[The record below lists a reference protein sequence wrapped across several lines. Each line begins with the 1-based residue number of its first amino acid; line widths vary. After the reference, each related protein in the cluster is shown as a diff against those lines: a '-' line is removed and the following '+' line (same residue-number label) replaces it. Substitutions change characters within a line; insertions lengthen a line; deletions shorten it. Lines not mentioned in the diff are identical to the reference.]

1 MNDPARVSPVVDREP
16 ASASGHGGS
25 NSDPGSRHEE
35 IAAELALVIAR
46 QRETLGATATAAA
59 TLAAIRA
66 SNIHRLTRTYRRFV
80 PAVRPPVPDLPP
92 SRPQG
97 AAAASAAGDPLERL
111 LARERETLARL
122 ETESR
127 RVHHELN
134 VAAASRPRRALM
146 ALNRGLGRAMRLARH
161 PWWTFGAVVRALGN
175 RGTIGG
181 CRVAWQRFRWN
192 AAPLRFEAPVAQ
204 QTDQPT
210 PGDALR
216 WLPPVTI
223 SGETFNALFSHPHS
237 SITYRIQVGTRPARR
252 SSDGDQPSGGG
263 DSGLSLPA
271 KARPNEGASG
281 GGSGTGS
288 TRPRTRVVARCGLH
302 PRVWPH
308 NHGGAEFEL
317 DVQIPDRS
325 WSARRSLVM
334 NPGDRFVDRRWR
346 RLAIALPS
354 GAHSEVI
361 VRLTTRLAPGA
372 SGAHA
377 WSLWGE
383 PRLES
388 LKSLRAMW
396 RSVLGLVAR
405 IRYAGLVGTFRQI
418 RDLQATDRHAA
429 LYRRW
434 IELNTPTAEA
444 HARMVEAVPSLGYK
458 PRISVL
464 TPVYNTDPR
473 WLRACIESV
482 RGQVYPDWELCLADD
497 GSTARETLRV
507 LQQYQGDSRIKLVR
521 LTGNS
526 GISVA
531 TNAALQAATGE
542 FVALLDHDDELAPEA
557 LFEVVRLLNQHQDAD
572 FIYSDEDKL
581 DAAAQRCDPYFK
593 PDWSPEHFRSC
604 MYTCHLM
611 VLRASLV
618 AELGGFRRGVE
629 GSQDYDLVLRVI
641 ERSARIHHLPL
652 ILYHWRKVSGSMA
665 ASGLAKK
672 WAVDAGERALS
683 DHLVRSGTD
692 AVVVR
697 GPAPGLYRVRYRI
710 AGKPLVSIVIPT
722 DGRSREAGGRIVNLL
737 TNCVRSIVE
746 KSTYG
751 HYEIIVAD
759 NGQLPPATIAYL
771 EGVSHRRVHFEG
783 PFNYARKLNFAVRHS
798 RGEHLLLFNDD
809 IEVITPDWIEAMLEY
824 SQQPAIG
831 AVGAKLLYPDGRL
844 QHIGVVMGVCGMAAH
859 AFHSHPGSSAGYGS
873 SALIVRN
880 YSAVTAACMMTRR
893 ELYEQLN
900 GFDERF
906 VFDFN
911 DTDYCLRLRREGLRL
926 VFTPHAELYHLEGAT
941 FGARTW
947 NADDLDAMRRAWS
960 EVCERD
966 PYYNPHLT
974 RDFPDY
980 RVRT

>member
-1 MNDPARVSPVVDREP
+1 M
-16 ASASGHGGS
+16 
-25 NSDPGSRHEE
+25 
-35 IAAELALVIAR
+35 VIAR

-66 SNIHRLTRTYRRFV
+66 SNIHRLTRIYRRFV
-80 PAVRPPVPDLPP
+80 PAAHPPLPAAPRPTPP
-92 SRPQG
+92 GTEEQTADR
-97 AAAASAAGDPLERL
+97 DPLERL
-111 LARERETLARL
+111 LDRERETLARL
-122 ETESR
+122 EAESR
-127 RVHHELN
+127 RVHHELHI
-134 VAAASRPRRALM
+134 AAASRPRRLLM
-146 ALNRGLGRAMRLARH
+146 AVEQGLGRAIVLARH
-161 PWWTFGAVVRALGN
+161 PWWTCGAAVRVLGN

-181 CRVAWQRFRWN
+181 CRTAWLRLRWY
-192 AAPLRFEAPVAQ
+192 AAPLRFEPPVAQ
-204 QTDQPT
+204 QTNQPT

-223 SGETFNALFSHPHS
+223 SGETFDALFSHPQS
-237 SITYRIQVGTRPARR
+237 SITYR
-252 SSDGDQPSGGG
+252 
-263 DSGLSLPA
+263 LPA
-271 KARPNEGASG
+271 ERRA
-281 GGSGTGS
+281 
-288 TRPRTRVVARCGLH
+288 RVVARCGLH
-302 PRVWPH
+302 PRVWPD
-308 NHGGAEFEL
+308 NHGGVEFEL
-317 DVQIPDRS
+317 EVQVPDRS
-325 WSARRSLVM
+325 WSARRCLVM

-372 SGAHA
+372 GAAHA

-388 LKSLRAMW
+388 RKTLGAMW

-405 IRYAGLVGTFRQI
+405 IRYAGLVGTLRQI
-418 RDLQATDRHAA
+418 RDLQATDQHAA

-444 HARMVEAVPSLGYK
+444 RVRMNEAVLALGYK

-507 LQQYQGDSRIKLVR
+507 LQQYEGDRRIKLVR

-526 GISVA
+526 GISAA

-557 LFEVVRLLNQHQDAD
+557 LFEIVRLLNQHSDAD

-581 DAAAQRCDPYFK
+581 DAAGQRCDPYFK

-618 AELGGFRRGVE
+618 SEVGGFRCGVE

-641 ERSARIHHLPL
+641 ERSSRIHHLPL

-672 WAVDAGERALS
+672 WAVDAGERALG
-683 DHLVRSGTD
+683 DHLVRSGAD

-697 GPAPGLYRVRYRI
+697 GPAPGLYRIRYRI

-722 DGRSREAGGRIVNLL
+722 DGRSREAGGSVNLL

-751 HYEIIVAD
+751 HYEIVIAD
-759 NGQLPPATIAYL
+759 NGRLPSATVAFL
-771 EGVSHRRVHFEG
+771 ESVAHRRVHFEDTG
-783 PFNYARKLNFAVRHS
+783 PFNYARKINFAVRHS

-873 SALIVRN
+873 SALVVRN

-893 ELYEQLN
+893 ELFERLD

-906 VFDFN
+906 TFDFN
-911 DTDYCLRLRREGLRL
+911 DTDYCLRLRREGYRI
-926 VFTPHAELYHLEGAT
+926 VFTPHAELYHLEAAT

-980 RVRT
+980 RVKV

>member
-1 MNDPARVSPVVDREP
+1 MNDPARPFQVVDQEP
-16 ASASGHGGS
+16 TSLSGDLRSTSGTT
-25 NSDPGSRHEE
+25 SRHEE
-35 IAAELALVIAR
+35 IAAELALIARR
-46 QRETLGATATAAA
+46 QRETLGATGTAAA

-66 SNIHRLTRTYRRFV
+66 SNIHRLARIYRRFV
-80 PAVRPPVPDLPP
+80 PATRLPLPATPPPRAP
-92 SRPQG
+92 G
-97 AAAASAAGDPLERL
+97 EEEAIANGDPFERL
-111 LARERETLARL
+111 LDREREALARL
-122 ETESR
+122 EAESH
-127 RVHHELN
+127 RVHHELHI
-134 VAAASRPRRALM
+134 AEASRPRRALI
-146 ALNRGLGRAMRLARH
+146 ALERRLGRAINLARH
-161 PWWTFGAVVRALGN
+161 PWWTCGAIVRVLGK

-181 CRVAWQRFRWN
+181 LRTAWQRLRSN
-192 AAPLRFEAPVAQ
+192 GAPLRFEPPVAQ
-204 QTDQPT
+204 HTDQST

-223 SGETFNALFSHPHS
+223 SGETYDALFSHPHS
-237 SITYRIQVGTRPARR
+237 SITY
-252 SSDGDQPSGGG
+252 
-263 DSGLSLPA
+263 SLPA
-271 KARPNEGASG
+271 E
-281 GGSGTGS
+281 
-288 TRPRTRVVARCGLH
+288 PRARVVAHCGLH
-302 PRVWPH
+302 PRVWPD
-308 NHGGAEFEL
+308 NHGGVEFEI
-317 DVQIPDRS
+317 DVQVPDRS
-325 WSARRSLVM
+325 WSARRTLVM

-346 RLAIALPS
+346 RLAIALPP
-354 GAHSEVI
+354 GAHADVR

-372 SGAHA
+372 GGTHA
-377 WSLWGE
+377 WSVWGE
-383 PRLES
+383 PRLEWR
-388 LKSLRAMW
+388 KTRRAMW
-396 RSVLGLVAR
+396 RSILGLVAR
-405 IRYAGLVGTFRQI
+405 VRYAGLLGTLRQI
-418 RDLQATDRHAA
+418 RDLQTTDQHAA

-434 IELNTPTAEA
+434 IALHTLTAEA
-444 HARMVEAVPSLGYK
+444 RARMAEEVPALGYR
-458 PRISVL
+458 PRISVV

-482 RGQVYPDWELCLADD
+482 RGQVYPDWELCLTDD

-507 LQQYQGDSRIKLVR
+507 LQQYESDPRIRLVR
-521 LTGNS
+521 LPGNS

-531 TNAALQAATGE
+531 TNAAVAAATGE
-542 FVALLDHDDELAPEA
+542 FIALLDHDDELAPEA
-557 LFEVVRLLNQHQDAD
+557 LFEVVRLLNQHPEAD

-581 DAAAQRCDPYFK
+581 DAAGQRCDPYFK

-641 ERSARIHHLPL
+641 ERSSRIHHLPL

-665 ASGLAKK
+665 ASGLAKT
-672 WAVDAGERALS
+672 WAIDAGERALG

-697 GPAPGLYRVRYRI
+697 GPAPGLYRIRHRI
-710 AGKPLVSIVIPT
+710 AGTPLVSIVIPT
-722 DGRSREAGGRIVNLL
+722 VGRSREKGGALVNLL
-737 TNCVRSIVE
+737 TNCVRSIVQ

-751 HYEIIVAD
+751 HYEIVIAD
-759 NGQLPPATIAYL
+759 NGHLPPATIAFL
-771 EGVSHRRVHFEG
+771 ERVAHRRVHFEYTG

-798 RGEHLLLFNDD
+798 GGEHLVLFNDD

-873 SALIVRN
+873 SALVVRN

-893 ELYEQLN
+893 ELYERLN

-906 VFDFN
+906 SFDFN
-911 DTDYCLRLRREGLRL
+911 DTDYCLRLRREGYRV
-926 VFTPHAELYHLEGAT
+926 VFTPHAELYHHEAAT
-941 FGARTW
+941 IGARTW
-947 NADDLDAMRRAWS
+947 NAEDLDAMRRAWS
-960 EVCERD
+960 DVCERD

-980 RVRT
+980 RVRV